1 MLKRFIASAALTLLC
16 GAAATQTPET
26 PVREERGNLILDGVP
41 APDPALMEQVDQYTA
56 SRGATLQGFLSD
68 GGILISTRF
77 GDVEQ
82 LHRVAAPLGAREQL
96 TFFREPVT
104 RASVTP
110 TFGATPFVF
119 LKDRGG
125 DENAQIYAYSPS
137 DHSHRLLTD
146 GKSLHGIVTWS
157 NDGKQIAYYSNGR
170 DGVSYDVYIAAAD
183 GATPPRMV
191 VSGSAHTWYPLDW
204 SSDDRK
210 LLLLD
215 YVSIDESY
223 LYIADTTSGAL
234 MALEMPPATD
244 ATADAATTTSAPP
257 RAPAPRTA
265 SKPTS
270 SRNNQPEK
278 IGIQSA
284 RFAPSGFGIY
294 LISDQDSEFAQLRYL
309 DLINKQS
316 RVLTTHIPW
325 DIESFDVS
333 RDGRYIAFAVNVDG
347 ASRVQI
353 VDLQAQTDLVM
364 RGIPSGIVQNLE
376 FAADNHRLGMT
387 IESAQR
393 PRDVYVYDITNNETT
408 RWTQSEVGPLDA
420 EKFVTATLVRF
431 PTWDKVN
438 KTNRSIPA
446 FVYRPRAPGPH
457 PVLIDIHGGP
467 ESQHRAVFNAFTQY
481 LVNELGY
488 VVIAPNVR
496 GSSGYGKSYLQLD
509 NGKLREDAVRDIGA
523 LLVWIGL
530 QGDLDAKRVV
540 VSGGSYG
547 GYMTLASV
555 VSYSDR
561 LRGGIDTVGISNF
574 VTFLEKTSAYRRDL
588 RRAEYGDERIRDMR
602 VYLTRISPLTNAAS
616 IRVPLLVVQ
625 GLNDPRVPASESEQM
640 VARIR
645 SKGGE
650 VWYLAARD
658 EGHGFRKKANR
669 DFNAYVVA
677 SFLKR
682 LGK

>member
-1 MLKRFIASAALTLLC
+1 MFFRFEMVGLFNTFNISTLSCFIVAGAGQKVAKHGNYGASSISGSSNVMEQLGYSFKSVNDKLKN
-16 GAAATQTPET
+16 E
-26 PVREERGNLILDGVP
+26 LDKANICFLH
-41 APDPALMEQVDQYTA
+41 APLFHPALKTVGPI
-56 SRGATLQGFLSD
+56 RKN
-68 GGILISTRF
+68 
-77 GDVEQ
+77 
-82 LHRVAAPLGAREQL
+82 LGVR
-96 TFFREPVT
+96 TFFNMLGP
-104 RASVTP
+104 
-110 TFGATPFVF
+110 
-119 LKDRGG
+119 
-125 DENAQIYAYSPS
+125 
-137 DHSHRLLTD
+137 
-146 GKSLHGIVTWS
+146 
-157 NDGKQIAYYSNGR
+157 
-170 DGVSYDVYIAAAD
+170 
-183 GATPPRMV
+183 MV
-191 VSGSAHTWYPLDW
+191 NPA
-204 SSDDRK
+204 
-210 LLLLD
+210 
-215 YVSIDESY
+215 
-223 LYIADTTSGAL
+223 
-234 MALEMPPATD
+234 MPD
-244 ATADAATTTSAPP
+244 
-257 RAPAPRTA
+257 
-265 SKPTS
+265 
-270 SRNNQPEK
+270 
-278 IGIQSA
+278 
-284 RFAPSGFGIY
+284 F
-294 LISDQDSEFAQLRYL
+294 QL
-309 DLINKQS
+309 
-316 RVLTTHIPW
+316 V
-325 DIESFDVS
+325 
-333 RDGRYIAFAVNVDG
+333 
-347 ASRVQI
+347 
-353 VDLQAQTDLVM
+353 
-364 RGIPSGIVQNLE
+364 
-376 FAADNHRLGMT
+376 
-387 IESAQR
+387 
-393 PRDVYVYDITNNETT
+393 
-408 RWTQSEVGPLDA
+408 
-420 EKFVTATLVRF
+420 ATLVRF
-431 PTWDKVN
+431 PTWDKLN

-446 FVYRPRAPGPH
+446 FVYRPRTPGPH

-467 ESQHRAVFNAFTQY
+467 ESQHRPVFNAFTQY

-496 GSSGYGKSYLQLD
+496 GSSGYGKSYLKLD

-645 SKGGE
+645 SNGGE